1 MSSLNIASTHSS
13 QTATGPIVITGA
25 TQRVGLYCA
34 LHLQQMG
41 YQVVTTYRRDHDNV
55 RMLREHG
62 VDCIQV
68 DFVDVEQTCDFIE
81 QIQHSYPS
89 IRALIHN
96 ASVWQK
102 DQPVQMQL
110 QGDALRAAVRTDM
123 ALFDE
128 MHLIHSRLPYVLNRA
143 LLPQLHA
150 GAERFGQADIIHMS
164 DFVAAHG
171 SQKHQAYASSKAAL
185 ENLTLSFARMLAPHI
200 KVNAIAPALLMFN
213 ERDDAAY
220 RAEQLA
226 KSLMQI
232 EPGAG
237 EVFATICYL
246 LQSRYVT
253 GHVVAVDGG
262 RGLKLP

>member
-1 MSSLNIASTHSS
+1 MSSLNIVTQPTHS
-13 QTATGPIVITGA
+13 ATGPIIITGA

-34 LHLQQMG
+34 LHLQQLG
-41 YQVVTTYRRDHDNV
+41 YQVVTTYRREQENV
-55 RMLREHG
+55 RTLRERG
-62 VDCIQV
+62 IDCIAV
-68 DFVDVEQTCDFIE
+68 DFTDLEQTCGFIE
-81 QIQHSYPS
+81 QIQTKYPS

-102 DQPVQMQL
+102 DHPKPVQL
-110 QGDALRAAVRTDM
+110 QGEALRAAVRADM
-123 ALFDE
+123 TLFDD

-143 LLPQLHA
+143 LLPQLYA
-150 GAERFGQADIIHMS
+150 GAETFGGADIIHMS

-185 ENLTLSFARMLAPHI
+185 ENLTLSFARVLAPHI

-213 ERDDAAY
+213 ERDDADY

-237 EVFATICYL
+237 EVLATLCYL

-253 GHVVAVDGG
+253 GQVVAVDGG